1 MKTLETQFVNDDN
14 TFTQIKRTDKAALY
28 KRETLEGNFV
38 SYEVFQIK
46 TKDGQEI
53 YPTQESFSKWAWCP
67 ILEDRANTVYDRI
80 NNGDMV
86 IPDYDP
92 ITNTVAPLENDPS
105 LEELMAEDETPTVV
119 SVVESTPIVE
129 TNDDP
134 TAPEAGV
141 VEPEVVE
148 IELEETVEPT
158 VVNSTVDG
166 GAVVTV
172 AKVKKVKVPKTDK
185 TQTAVIPTG
194 EFTQAQFAV
203 ANGMPLRGAVW
214 GRLDNLVQS
223 GKLVKV
229 LKQVAK
235 GRPTAFYQVVTV

>member
-1 MKTLETQFVNDDN
+1 
-14 TFTQIKRTDKAALY
+14 
-28 KRETLEGNFV
+28 
-38 SYEVFQIK
+38 
-46 TKDGQEI
+46 
-53 YPTQESFSKWAWCP
+53 
-67 ILEDRANTVYDRI
+67 
-80 NNGDMV
+80 MV
-86 IPDYDP
+86 IPDYNP
-92 ITNTVAPLENDPS
+92 ITNIVDRPENDPS
-105 LEELMAEDETPTVV
+105 LEELMAEDEVPQLVETVV
-119 SVVESTPIVE
+119 DSTPIVE

-134 TAPEAGV
+134 TAPAEAV

-148 IELEETVEPT
+148 IELEEEIEPT
-158 VVNSTVDG
+158 VVNPTVDG

-172 AKVKKVKVPKTDK
+172 AKVKKVKVPKSDK

-194 EFTQAQFAV
+194 EFTQAQFAT

-235 GRPTAFYQVVTV
+235 GRPTAFYQEATV